1 MPCVAAGVKG
11 IGDMSTMQRL
21 RMSAVSCVAVLTVS
35 ACASEKPELATI
47 NTNPSPYA
55 RGDVHSEPLFYNGRT
70 YQVQF
75 RHIVAEQVYTV
86 NVSARGR
93 SLGRTAA
100 DGRIVSEVGRNAIN
114 HFACKDKQKAQIL
127 DGSVE
132 PSAVGW
138 NMRARCV

>member
-1 MPCVAAGVKG
+1 MRTMRRLK
-11 IGDMSTMQRL
+11 MSTL
-21 RMSAVSCVAVLTVS
+21 SGAAVLALT

-55 RGDVHSEPLFYNGRT
+55 QGEAHSEPLFYNGRT

-75 RHIVAEQVYTV
+75 RHIVAEKVYTV

-93 SLGRTAA
+93 SLGRTED

-114 HFACKDKQKAQIL
+114 HFACRDTQKAQIL
-127 DGSVE
+127 DGSLQ
-132 PSAVGW
+132 PGTVGW
-138 NMRARCV
+138 NMQARCV